1 MRFAV
6 GDSGT
11 FLDAIKG
18 GLFGAAFDSG
28 FGGGALGA
36 AGLYDPTKGLV
47 GTAFDKGLGGGA
59 LGAAGLYEPM
69 KGVLGTDSGFADF
82 IKKGGAL
89 GAAGVYDPMKGV
101 VGDSNPFGNFGGGLG
116 AIGGM
121 FGNQGTGRGFLRKP
135 VEGLGGLGGLGGGL
149 GAIGGM
155 FSKGGN
161 SSGSG
166 GLSASGFLGSFLG
179 A

>member
-28 FGGGALGA
+28 LGGGALGA
-36 AGLYDPTKGLV
+36 AGLYDPT
-47 GTAFDKGLGGGA
+47 
-59 LGAAGLYEPM
+59 

-89 GAAGVYDPMKGV
+89 GAAGVYDPMKGG
-101 VGDSNPFGNFGGGLG
+101 VGGSNPFGNFGGGLG

-121 FGNQGTGRGFLRKP
+121 FGNQGTGSGFLRKP
-135 VEGLGGLGGLGGGL
+135 VEGLGGLGGGL

-155 FSKGGN
+155 FGKGGN
-161 SSGSG
+161 LSGSG
-166 GLSASGFLGSFLG
+166 GISPGGFLGSFLG